1 MKGNRR
7 LIVILVLATVVLGSV
22 QVVGAETAQ
31 SWHLLNADYEGT
43 KAIDGTNHLVDVYMN
58 KTGNTTTSPYSKYLN
73 YTETMWWYAEYAAE
87 CDLTFGTGN
96 WTVYLD
102 HEKIDG
108 AEVGETITAGI
119 YKVRGDGTATL
130 LATRSKTAVSDS
142 TNSTIECGPVV
153 ASQDFDAGER
163 LALRINWTCTTE
175 ELMIYYYRASDSKFS
190 NIASPSTDPGYPV
203 PELSTL
209 ILFSTGLL
217 ALAGYVELRRKNL
230 KLSGGDKFKR

>member
-1 MKGNRR
+1 MRMKGNRR
-7 LIVILVLATVVLGSV
+7 LILVLVLGTLVLASV

-43 KAIDGTNHLVDVYMN
+43 KAIDGTTHLVNVYMN

-96 WTVYLD
+96 WTVYPD
-102 HEKIDG
+102 HEEIDG

-130 LATRSKTAVSDS
+130 LATGSKTAVSGS
-142 TNSTIECGPVV
+142 TSSTIECGPVV

-163 LALRINWTCTTE
+163 LALRINWTCTTD
-175 ELMIYYYRASDSKFS
+175 ELRIYYYRASDSKFS
-190 NIASPSTDPGYPV
+190 NIASPTSDPGYPV

-209 ILFSTGLL
+209 ILFSTGLIT
-217 ALAGYVELRRKNL
+217 LAGYVLLTKRRK
-230 KLSGGDKFKR
+230 

>member
-1 MKGNRR
+1 MHINRG
-7 LIVILVLATVVLGSV
+7 LIWVLVLGMLMLASV
-22 QVVGAETAQ
+22 QVVEAETAQ

-43 KAIDGTNHLVDVYMN
+43 KAIDGITHLVDVYMN

-73 YTETMWWYAEYAAE
+73 YTEAMWWYAEYAAE

-119 YKVRGDGTATL
+119 YKVKGDGTATL
-130 LATRSKTAVSDS
+130 LATGSETAITDS
-142 TNSTIECGPVV
+142 TSSTIECGPVV

-163 LALRINWTCTTE
+163 LDLRINWTCTTE
-175 ELMIYYYRASDSKFS
+175 ELRIYYYRANDSKFS
-190 NIASPSTDPGYPV
+190 NITSPSSDPGYPV

-209 ILFSTGLL
+209 ILFSTGLI
-217 ALAGYVELRRKNL
+217 ALAGYVLLTKKRKN
-230 KLSGGDKFKR
+230 RT